1 MKKISIKA
9 MACIMALSMG
19 MTSCIGSFGL
29 FNKLLAWNNTISDK
43 FINEVIFV
51 LISPAYAICG
61 TVDVLVLNS
70 IEFWTGDNPVA
81 DAGKTKNIMGNDGVM
96 YAVKTTKKGYE
107 ITSPEGKTVS
117 FVFDKKNKSWS
128 SDADGNMKEL
138 FRFNDDGTIQAVL
151 PNGETM
157 NVALN
162 KEGVNQ
168 LRMEVYDGL
177 FYATR

>member
-1 MKKISIKA
+1 MKKISITA

-81 DAGKTKNIMGNDGVM
+81 DAGKTKNIMDSQEFLEDNDEFEFG
-96 YAVKTTKKGYE
+96 
-107 ITSPEGKTVS
+107 
-117 FVFDKKNKSWS
+117 FLDFD
-128 SDADGNMKEL
+128 DE
-138 FRFNDDGTIQAVL
+138 
-151 PNGETM
+151 E
-157 NVALN
+157 
-162 KEGVNQ
+162 
-168 LRMEVYDGL
+168 
-177 FYATR
+177 

>member
-81 DAGKTKNIMGNDGVM
+81 DAGKTKNITGNDGVM

-157 NVALN
+157 NVVLN
-162 KEGVNQ
+162 KDGVNQ